1 MSSTERELAP
11 RLREAREDA
20 GISLAQMADQT
31 NYSKSLLGHVET
43 GTRTPTPDLV
53 AAYERVLGID
63 MWRKDITHPN
73 LLTVDKTSRETLLE
87 SVERGDPG
95 PLLNTPTAHRTDVT
109 LGNHVSDKA
118 AEWLRKWMVEG
129 ETSTLR
135 TNALSVIAKLPG
147 QQNADLVV
155 RVLED
160 DTKVRRLILA
170 SEISRLT
177 QLEWAD
183 ALKAA
188 DDPTT
193 IPEPRK
199 LATKL
204 TKGAIN
210 PKGTESRWSCSY
222 LLWKMAPVLGS

>member
-1 MSSTERELAP
+1 MSTDSELAP
-11 RLREAREDA
+11 RLREVRVEA
-20 GISLAQMADQT
+20 GISLAQMAERC
-31 NYSKSLLGHVET
+31 NYSKALLGLVET
-43 GTRTPTPDLV
+43 GNRKPTPELV
-53 AAYERVLGID
+53 AAYEQVLGVD

-73 LLTVDKTSRETLLE
+73 LLTVDRTSRETLLE

-95 PLLNTPTAHRTDVT
+95 PLLNKPTAHRTDVT
-109 LGNHVSDKA
+109 LGNHVSEKA
-118 AEWLRKWMVEG
+118 AEWLRRWMVEG

-135 TNALSVIAKLPG
+135 TNSLSVIAKLPG
-147 QQNADLVV
+147 QENADLVI
-155 RVLED
+155 RVLESD
-160 DTKVRRLILA
+160 EKVRRLILA

-193 IPEPRK
+193 IPDPRK
-199 LATKL
+199 LAPKL
-204 TKGAIN
+204 AKGAVN

-222 LLWKMAPVLGS
+222 LLWKMAPVLGR

>member
-1 MSSTERELAP
+1 MREV
-11 RLREAREDA
+11 REDA
-20 GISLAQMADQT
+20 GISLAQMAART
-31 NYSKSLLGHVET
+31 NYSKALLGLVET
-43 GTRTPTPDLV
+43 GNRTPTDELV
-53 AAYERVLGID
+53 AAYENVLGID

-95 PLLNTPTAHRTDVT
+95 PLLDTPTAHRTDVT

-118 AEWLRKWMVEG
+118 AEYLRTWMVEG
-129 ETSTLR
+129 KTSTLR

-147 QQNADLVV
+147 KQNADLVTK
-155 RVLED
+155 VLEED
-160 DTKVRRLILA
+160 IKVRRLILA

-183 ALKAA
+183 ALMAA

-204 TKGAIN
+204 SKGAIN

-222 LLWKMAPVLGS
+222 LLWKMAPVLGR